1 MPKSPLLCC
10 ATLSSS
16 VQITQVNGRLTDH
29 YNPADRTV
37 NLSYDVY
44 HGQSVAAAAVAAHE
58 CGHAVQHA
66 HAYPFLTM
74 RSQLVPVVQIASSL
88 QQYLFMFGLAGIGMF
103 HNKIFLII
111 ALVAFG
117 ITALFSLITLPV
129 EFDASRRA
137 LVWLDESGF
146 ARGAEYSGA
155 KDALTWAAMTYVS
168 AAMAALVQ
176 FVYLLIACWGAGINL
191 VEPNSPKQKR
201 RHDPGRVA
209 AFLGKKLHHRLSR
222 AARFAHADQRHTTQY
237 RTSSLAA
244 SQPLVRARQ
253 KAGPLSRRR
262 VRPSSA
268 IWRMSH
274 PGNFSCKKLCIS
286 GLCAPPPLR

>member
-1 MPKSPLLCC
+1 MLLLISLLFMGIGFVLSMVLKSKFKKYAQVPLQNGMNGAQVA
-10 ATLSSS
+10 ATMLRHFGLKD
-16 VQITQVNGRLTDH
+16 VQITQVEGQLTDH

-44 HGQSVAAAAVAAHE
+44 HGHSVAAAAVAAHE

-74 RSQLVPVVQIASSL
+74 RSQLVPAVQIASSL
-88 QQYLFMFGLAGIGMF
+88 QQYLFMFGLAGMGMF
-103 HNKIFLII
+103 NNKIFLII

-176 FVYLLIACWGAGINL
+176 FVYLLMSL
-191 VEPNSPKQKR
+191 
-201 RHDPGRVA
+201 
-209 AFLGKKLHHRLSR
+209 LGSR
-222 AARFAHADQRHTTQY
+222 D
-237 RTSSLAA
+237 
-244 SQPLVRARQ
+244 
-253 KAGPLSRRR
+253 
-262 VRPSSA
+262 
-268 IWRMSH
+268 
-274 PGNFSCKKLCIS
+274 
-286 GLCAPPPLR
+286 